1 MWQRAVRI
9 GGYVLI
15 GFVIGSLILGT
26 IKGNPFLT
34 NTGVADS
41 IDTPGG
47 WWTEVWAPLGSRY
60 HALHHLFPNIPFH
73 NAGRAYHRLVTQ
85 LPADADY
92 RRAHSPG
99 FRHSLR
105 TLLRPAR

>member
-34 NTGVADS
+34 NVVYGLWTGAIAGAIVA
-41 IDTPGG
+41 ILVFG
-47 WWTEVWAPLGSRY
+47 VLAVR
-60 HALHHLFPNIPFH
+60 
-73 NAGRAYHRLVTQ
+73 GRQ
-85 LPADADY
+85 
-92 RRAHSPG
+92 
-99 FRHSLR
+99 
-105 TLLRPAR
+105 